1 MSLRDRQSEFAKYLG
16 LLLIYAYALGYEI
29 SIGDVWAKTG
39 HVDDSFHYKK
49 LAADLNLF
57 IDEKYVT
64 DDKGHKILGRYWESL
79 HPDCTWGGDF
89 SNKDFNHYSYGEHG
103 RKP

>member
-1 MSLRDRQSEFAKYLG
+1 MSLRDRQNEFARYFG
-16 LLLIYAYALGYEI
+16 ILLIYAYANGYEI

-39 HVDDSFHYKK
+39 HIDGSFHYKK
-49 LAADLNLF
+49 LAGDLNLF
-57 IDEKYVT
+57 INEEYIK
-64 DDKGHKILGRYWESL
+64 DDRGHDMLGKFWESL
-79 HPDCTWGGDF
+79 HPECTWGGDF